1 MAKSDKTTCLDRR
14 GFLKFAGAGA
24 VGSAAVLTSATVTE
38 ASEQQPDAVDGGYRE
53 SEHVK
58 TYYKLAR
65 F

>member
-1 MAKSDKTTCLDRR
+1 MTKSDKTTRLDRR
-14 GFLKFAGAGA
+14 GFLKFAGA
-24 VGSAAVLTSATVTE
+24 VGSAAVVTSATVTE

>member
-1 MAKSDKTTCLDRR
+1 MAKSDKRTCPDRR
-14 GFLKFAGAGA
+14 DFLKFAGSGA
-24 VGSAAVLTSATVTE
+24 IGSAAVITGATAAT
-38 ASEQQPDAVDGGYRE
+38 ASEAPDAADEGYRE